1 MGKWL
6 AKFSVAMPE
15 PRTDTADIVPTL
27 PALSALS
34 VPHRAIPAKTM
45 AGPLLQP
52 GWRIV
57 YRDHLWRLAGGSDD
71 PEHGTV
77 SACGQDVVTLTD
89 GQMIPL
95 SLIRSVAAM
104 DCTGRIMGAWT
115 VREHGLDG
123 EGRSKTE
130 EKGA

>member
-6 AKFSVAMPE
+6 AKFSVDMPAS
-15 PRTDTADIVPTL
+15 RTDNADIVPTL

-34 VPHRAIPAKTM
+34 VPHRAIPAKTT

-95 SLIRSVAAM
+95 SRIRSVAAM